1 LSENYLATIEAIYYL
16 YREYAEAYEMDGKPY
31 DGRYDNLLFYFKFFY
46 NLIQHKYRNGT
57 MKYTHRQREGYIE
70 YDGEKG
76 NSEKDGAEKDDCKKE
91 IEKIAE

>member
-1 LSENYLATIEAIYYL
+1 
-16 YREYAEAYEMDGKPY
+16 
-31 DGRYDNLLFYFKFFY
+31 
-46 NLIQHKYRNGT
+46 

-91 IEKIAE
+91 IEKTAEWAFILRLDGWCILCWCCNNKSGLVEKEANKWFLALLLVTDF

>member
-1 LSENYLATIEAIYYL
+1 
-16 YREYAEAYEMDGKPY
+16 
-31 DGRYDNLLFYFKFFY
+31 
-46 NLIQHKYRNGT
+46 

-91 IEKIAE
+91 IEKTAE